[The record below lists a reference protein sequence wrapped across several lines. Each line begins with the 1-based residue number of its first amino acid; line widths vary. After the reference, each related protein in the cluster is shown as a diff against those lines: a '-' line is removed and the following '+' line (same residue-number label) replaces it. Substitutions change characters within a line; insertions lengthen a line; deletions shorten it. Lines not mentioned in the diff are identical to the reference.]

1 MSTNLGL
8 TANFKKKNPVVL
20 AAIVTNTTPTPV
32 DPTPY
37 TGDFQEL
44 INSDAFRNKILA
56 IIQTLGDSLTSLEVD
71 GNPLDNIIKDEL
83 VSLLNYRKISKL
95 KVQNALDLITKG
107 QLPQSGF
114 SADEN
119 LILLQQAKD
128 LEYITPNDY
137 NQLLISP
144 SALYDSFPQVY
155 SRLLNFQL
163 DLPNSIPTLEELQ
176 IAGIVNFIL
185 TTVRANPEAVIDE
198 DLVKYYTEHY
208 IDTVLLTS
216 EFIGYNKAGKIL
228 ADPEYILA
236 ILEKAE
242 FLNLFNRV
250 MSYLPF
256 ITNDKI
262 NKALT
267 LLPSEQTK
275 ITDIFTKEQ
284 IRLVID
290 KELDI
295 KNIILKSLSLDEV
308 TKLFNKLSSNFKVDF
323 TGAFT
328 NEKLMELIEITI
340 TTMYPPKTTIEIYN
354 NIFQT
359 LGLANPLEQKVLT
372 IEEYLN
378 QYYN

>member
-44 INSDAFRNKILA
+44 INSDAFRNKILG
-56 IIQTLGDSLTSLEVD
+56 IIQSLGDSLTSLEVD
-71 GNPLDNIIKDEL
+71 GNPLDNIIKEEL

-262 NKALT
+262 DKALT

>member
-32 DPTPY
+32 NPAPY

-71 GNPLDNIIKDEL
+71 GNPLDNIIKEEL

-262 NKALT
+262 DKALT

-308 TKLFNKLSSNFKVDF
+308 TKLFNKLSSDFKVDF

>member
-56 IIQTLGDSLTSLEVD
+56 IIQSLGDSLTSLEVD

-228 ADPEYILA
+228 ADPEYVLA

-262 NKALT
+262 DKALT

-308 TKLFNKLSSNFKVDF
+308 TKLFNKLSSDFKVDF

-340 TTMYPPKTTIEIYN
+340 TTLYPPKTTIEIYN

>member
-8 TANFKKKNPVVL
+8 TTNFKKKNPVML

-262 NKALT
+262 DKALT

-308 TKLFNKLSSNFKVDF
+308 TKLFNKLSSDFKVDF

>member
-228 ADPEYILA
+228 ADPEYVLA

-262 NKALT
+262 DKALT

-308 TKLFNKLSSNFKVDF
+308 TKLFNKLSSDFKVDF

>member
-228 ADPEYILA
+228 ADPEYVLA

-262 NKALT
+262 DKALT

>member
-32 DPTPY
+32 NPAPY

-71 GNPLDNIIKDEL
+71 GNPLDNIIKEEL

-144 SALYDSFPQVY
+144 SSLYDSFPQVY

-262 NKALT
+262 DKALT

-308 TKLFNKLSSNFKVDF
+308 TKLFNKLSSDFKVDF

-359 LGLANPLEQKVLT
+359 LGLDNPLEQKVLT